1 MKRGF
6 VDCIIWATLFFFC
19 VSYRSLAQ
27 ENPSTSDGKYAV
39 NEIFILGNKKTK
51 SSIILRELGIQKGMR
66 FDSSSLQMAI
76 DSAQIRIYNTNLFNS
91 AELQPLYS
99 TQDQVDLLIKV
110 EERWYF
116 YPSPFLRIADRNIMD
131 WIINRDSEIE
141 RFNAGL
147 KLDQYNFR
155 GRNERLRFVGQIG
168 FERRFALGYI
178 LPYIE
183 KTQRH
188 GLGFELV
195 YNEREK
201 MPYITEDHLP
211 TYINEEQINRTSW
224 FGEIRHSFRPS
235 YYSTHYTSIGFNQT
249 QISDTI
255 ASDGLNPNF
264 LGSGTTNQQYL
275 FLQYNYVHD
284 LRNNRNFPTQGQIL
298 RFSLQ
303 QRGIGIFNDIS
314 IFSVQAIYNRYFELN
329 RNFYYATGFTGYFS
343 TPRQQPYFNYSGLGY
358 NGILARGFEL
368 DVIEGP
374 RYFLYKNSLRKLIFK
389 GKKDMSKFM
398 PVAQFNDFKLGL
410 YAKLIADFGY
420 VENYPNY
427 EISSRLT
434 DTLLYSLG
442 AGLDIVTIYDLVLRL
457 EYTYN
462 SQQDFNF
469 AINVQADI
477 N

>member
-1 MKRGF
+1 MKIGF
-6 VDCIIWATLFFFC
+6 DVRYLWVCLLLVTLSF
-19 VSYRSLAQ
+19 SALAQ
-27 ENPSTSDGKYAV
+27 QSADYKV
-39 NEIFILGNKKTK
+39 NEVFIIGNKKTK
-51 SSIILRELGIQKGMR
+51 PSIIQRELGINMHDVL
-66 FDSSSLQMAI
+66 DSANILAAL

-91 AELQPLYS
+91 VELQPLY
-99 TQDQVDLLIKV
+99 TDNNTLDILVKV

-131 WIINRDSEIE
+131 WIINRGSEIE

-168 FERRFALGYI
+168 FERRFALGYV

-201 MPYITEDHLP
+201 MPYITDNHLP
-211 TYINEEQINRTSW
+211 TFINTEQINRTSW
-224 FGEIRHSFRPS
+224 FSEIRHSFRPD

-249 QISDTI
+249 AISDTI
-255 ASDGLNPNF
+255 VSEGLNPNF
-264 LGSGTTNQQYL
+264 LGDGKTNQRYF
-275 FLQYNYVHD
+275 FLNYAYVND
-284 LRNNRNFPTQGQIL
+284 LRNNRNYPTSGQL
-298 RFSLQ
+298 FRLTLQ
-303 QRGIGIFNDIS
+303 QRGIGIFDDLS
-314 IFSVQAIYNRYFELN
+314 IFSIQAVYNKYFELN
-329 RNFYYATGFTGYFS
+329 RDFFYATGLVGYFS
-343 TPRQQPYFNYSGLGY
+343 TPRDQPYFNYSGLGY
-358 NGILARGFEL
+358 DGILARGFEL

-374 RYFLYKNSLRKLIFK
+374 RYFLLKNSVRKLIFK
-389 GKKDMSKFM
+389 GKKDMSNFM

-410 YAKLIADFGY
+410 YGKLIADFGY

-427 EISSRLT
+427 QISSRLT

-442 AGLDIVTIYDLVLRL
+442 VGLDIVTIYDLVMRL

-462 SQQDFNF
+462 SQDALNF
-469 AINVQADI
+469 AVNVQADI